1 MDIEARLVELGLA
14 LPAAPSA
21 LGSYVP
27 ARAQDGLVYTA
38 GQLPMEGGRLIAQ
51 GLVGADVDLD
61 TAVLCARMATLN
73 GLAAANAAAGPG
85 GLKGVLKVTGYVASA
100 PGFTDQPKVLNGASD
115 LLVEVFGDGGR
126 HVRAAVGVAALPMG
140 APVEI
145 EFVFT
150 VR

>member
-1 MDIEARLVELGLA
+1 MDIEARLAELGLA

-21 LGSYVP
+21 LGSYVA
-27 ARAQDGLVYTA
+27 ARGRDGLVYTA
-38 GQLPMEGGRLIAQ
+38 GQLPISGGELAAR
-51 GLVGADVDLD
+51 GLVGADVDVE
-61 TAVLCARMATLN
+61 TAAACARIATLN
-73 GLAAANAAAGPG
+73 GLAAANAVAGAD
-85 GLKGVLKVTGYVASA
+85 GLSGVLKVTGYVASA
-100 PGFTDQPKVLNGASD
+100 PGFTDQPTVLNGASD
-115 LLVEVFGDGGR
+115 LLVQVFGDDGR